1 MSNILTNTNNSW
13 KYIEKVLNNALRIH
27 QQTKKTK
34 NAKLLALIVD
44 THVEPTRDE
53 VVYIWLRA

>member
-27 QQTKKTK
+27 QQEKTK
-34 NAKLLALIVD
+34 NAKVVSVNCRHPRGTYA
-44 THVEPTRDE
+44 DE